1 MSTYIYRSAKELANL
16 IKNGEVTST
25 EIVNEHL
32 AQIKKHNP
40 SLHAVV
46 ILLENEA
53 LEAASMCDREAKA
66 GIFRGPLHG
75 VPMTIKE
82 QYWLKGTKSTINSN
96 RLKTWVASENA
107 VIVNRLENAGAII
120 MGKSNVAKELLDYQT
135 NGDIYSEC
143 KNPYHLDH
151 TPGGSSGGAA
161 AALASGMTPIELG
174 WDFGGSIRV
183 PSNFCGLYGL
193 KPTEYTI
200 PRHGNVPKPKSAKS
214 YIFHMATGG
223 PMARTPED
231 LELLWN
237 IIKGPHKNDPMVPP
251 IDWNSSKRKKL
262 ADYKI
267 AWVDGWPG
275 FENSLETQ
283 KLIKDFIKLID
294 NKGGNTTNVLPK
306 SDLHERSLSVY
317 RKLSFQMILQDVPWF
332 IKPLIMGSLK
342 RGFLKGMKEIHW
354 KFWDSLLDYSQL
366 MGQRANI
373 IKEWEEFFEE
383 FDLLICPS
391 GNGPAFPR
399 CKIGTPISFSGKT
412 MKYLEYV
419 WPYNA
424 CFNASGHP
432 SMSLPL
438 GIGDGGLPVGV
449 QIVGPYWS
457 EINMLSFAK
466 LISEFTSGF
475 VKPEGY

>member
-1 MSTYIYRSAKELANL
+1 MSTYIYRSAGELADL
-16 IKNGEVTST
+16 IKKGEATSS
-25 EIVNEHL
+25 EILNEHI
-32 AQIKKHNP
+32 AHIKKHNP
-40 SLHAVV
+40 SLQAVV
-46 ILLENEA
+46 RLLENEA
-53 LEAASMCDREAKA
+53 RETASMRDREAKA
-66 GIFRGPLHG
+66 GIFKGPLHG

-82 QYWLKGTKSTINSN
+82 QYWLKGTKSTLNSN
-96 RLKTWVASENA
+96 RFKTWVATENA
-107 VIVNRLENAGAII
+107 VIVNRLEKAGAII

-161 AALASGMTPIELG
+161 AALASGMTPLELG

-193 KPTEYTI
+193 KPTENTI
-200 PRHGNVPKPKSAKS
+200 PRHGNVPKSKSAKS
-214 YIFHMATGG
+214 YLFDMATGG

-231 LELLWN
+231 LALLWN
-237 IIKGPHKNDPMVPP
+237 IIKGPHKTDPMVPP
-251 IDWNSSKRKKL
+251 VDWSGSKRKKL

-275 FENSLETQ
+275 FENSLET
-283 KLIKDFIKLID
+283 KNLIKEFIKLID
-294 NKGGNTTNVLPK
+294 EKGGHTKNVLPG

-332 IKPLIMGSLK
+332 FKPLVMGSLK
-342 RGFLKGMKEIHW
+342 RGFLKGMKEVHW
-354 KFWDSLLDYSQL
+354 KFKDSLLDYSQL

-412 MKYLEYV
+412 MKYLAYV

-438 GIGDGGLPVGV
+438 GIGNGGLPVGV
-449 QIVGPYWS
+449 QIVGPDWS

-466 LISEFTSGF
+466 LISEFTHGF